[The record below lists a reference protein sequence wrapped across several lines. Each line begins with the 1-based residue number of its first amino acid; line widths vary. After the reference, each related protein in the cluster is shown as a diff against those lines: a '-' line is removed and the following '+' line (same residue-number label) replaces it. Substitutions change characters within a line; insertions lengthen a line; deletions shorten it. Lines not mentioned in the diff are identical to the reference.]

1 MFKHVDDTGQNLPFS
16 INKNMKISETEE
28 KTSAYFY
35 YVLVTCASIISRVD
49 GEETSVGLALRAGG
63 LVAINING

>member
-28 KTSAYFY
+28 KSSAYFY
-35 YVLVTCASIISRVD
+35 YVVVTSASIISRVD